1 MPAMNSRGTG
11 SERRQGMLMRQNAGN
26 LVRCLTIE
34 FEIERPKSHRKRP
47 VHLSSSEKREHR
59 LIVQNVLVSANLRP
73 YCVTSFACFDIKD
86 LHSSPLGLIME
97 VVGLIVYACDYPINY
112 VVRIHL

>member
-11 SERRQGMLMRQNAGN
+11 PERRQEMLMRQSAGN

-47 VHLSSSEKREHR
+47 RHLSSSEKEHR
-59 LIVQNVLVSANLRP
+59 LIVLNVLVSANLRP

-86 LHSSPLGLIME
+86 LHCSPLGLIME
-97 VVGLIVYACDYPINY
+97 VVGLVVYACDYPINY

>member
-1 MPAMNSRGTG
+1 
-11 SERRQGMLMRQNAGN
+11 MRQNAGN